1 LIKTKN
7 KCKIR
12 DRIKN
17 EKFVLDTNTK
27 EINRRIKIFTK
38 QISHKKFRNK
48 EEFLSSSEFI
58 NNKLLV
64 DAQGKLLRK
73 KKQKLGNQIC
83 RKGAKQKSTIASRRE
98 WFGYQTKQSR
108 KYANIESLK
117 NTLEEMSTNFDINL
131 NKHRIKAI
139 ANRLPT
145 ADERI
150 ELYQSR
156 FRSSKSMPK
165 LGSSKKSK
173 GTCLKS
179 RKLNRFVK
187 DFFHKKNLGRLKTFE
202 KFSFRSLERSDTGL
216 NNQLS
221 MLRGKA
227 PASSMNVTDFW
238 DEKNTIKAVNS
249 TNYFLD
255 KKAIKRY
262 TYLSSFYQGQNL
274 NTNELFKKRSK
285 TRAKKIRK
293 NELKFSKKKKVKINE
308 EKVKQFN
315 YKKNGGLVVEKKLEP
330 EMYLQEKRRQ
340 KIVDMLEI
348 QKRMEERANGLEKR
362 KIKEDFYPCKSL
374 YQNFEI
380 LSIDEEVDARRFPLI
395 R

>member
-1 LIKTKN
+1 
-7 KCKIR
+7 
-12 DRIKN
+12 
-17 EKFVLDTNTK
+17 
-27 EINRRIKIFTK
+27 
-38 QISHKKFRNK
+38 
-48 EEFLSSSEFI
+48 
-58 NNKLLV
+58 
-64 DAQGKLLRK
+64 
-73 KKQKLGNQIC
+73 
-83 RKGAKQKSTIASRRE
+83 
-98 WFGYQTKQSR
+98 
-108 KYANIESLK
+108 
-117 NTLEEMSTNFDINL
+117 
-131 NKHRIKAI
+131 
-139 ANRLPT
+139 
-145 ADERI
+145 
-150 ELYQSR
+150 
-156 FRSSKSMPK
+156 
-165 LGSSKKSK
+165 
-173 GTCLKS
+173 
-179 RKLNRFVK
+179 
-187 DFFHKKNLGRLKTFE
+187 
-202 KFSFRSLERSDTGL
+202 
-216 NNQLS
+216 

-293 NELKFSKKKKVKINE
+293 NGLKFSKKKKV
-308 EKVKQFN
+308 
-315 YKKNGGLVVEKKLEP
+315 
-330 EMYLQEKRRQ
+330 
-340 KIVDMLEI
+340 IVDMLEI